1 MEQLEKGYNYL
12 EDNIY
17 FFGEVPN
24 NRAVKV
30 ADYKFFWDATDELAP
45 FGCEEAYIA
54 FCEISNWLAENPKTP
69 IIECFIWIL
78 ESWDLEL
85 EDFNDD
91 IIESENILRIIQD
104 MDFYEELMSLDYT
117 IISTG
122 FGQLILEGKID
133 MDVKNIIQLSILRQM
148 SSHVL
153 DAFLGNNEQWKY
165 ERYLYLQKLLE
176 TLEEAYPVE
185 LNSVKVRK
193 CFLF

>member
-1 MEQLEKGYNYL
+1 MEQLKKGYNYL
-12 EDNIY
+12 EDSSH

-24 NRAVKV
+24 KRAVEI
-30 ADYKFFWDATDELAP
+30 ADYKFFWDATDELSP

-91 IIESENILRIIQD
+91 IIESENIMKIIQD

-176 TLEEAYPVE
+176 ILEEA
-185 LNSVKVRK
+185 
-193 CFLF
+193 

>member
-54 FCEISNWLAENPKTP
+54 FCEISEWLAENPKTP

-85 EDFNDD
+85 EDFNDG
-91 IIESENILRIIQD
+91 IIESENILKIIQD
-104 MDFYEELMSLDYT
+104 LDFYDELMTLDYT
-117 IISTG
+117 IIATG
-122 FGQLILEGKID
+122 FGQLILHGKID
-133 MDVKNIIQLSILRQM
+133 EDVKNIIQLSILRQM
-148 SSHVL
+148 NSHVL
-153 DAFLGNNEQWKY
+153 DAFLGSNEQFKY

-176 TLEEAYPVE
+176 ILEDA
-185 LNSVKVRK
+185 
-193 CFLF
+193 